1 MGSVQYMKKILC
13 NSSRHKKILKKGIR
27 IGVLGTALAAGTVLG
42 TGCPQPSDSTITIPG
57 DNQQGGNSQGGN
69 ENQGGNT
76 GNENQ
81 GGNTGNPSKYG
92 TPCDQKL
99 GNGNYVIHNFISEDD
114 NILYDT
120 AVEDTNHYLALGK
133 TYLTDQYNQFKK
145 SLEGRPAAQAYFQ
158 AYDITAATHYM
169 EVGENVDPG
178 GNNLD
183 RVMNKLHESA
193 GQYFY
198 DMVKNLNSNEERN
211 TFIICYNVMNNQA
224 RHFGYGQQRDSDRY
238 LDKYNRVRKINSTL
252 WTGEWPVSES
262 FDMDQDIDQN
272 HFQQITHTTDKL
284 LAQTAKNLNQKYQ
297 YDLTANDLRQIM
309 NLSFNAAS
317 ILAIHDS
324 ILPIKTISPTH
335 EEHCGVNAQIS
346 TKMEQA
352 ADDAWR
358 EEQQQNNSLEQSL

>member
-1 MGSVQYMKKILC
+1 M
-13 NSSRHKKILKKGIR
+13 LKKGIQ

-42 TGCPQPSDSTITIPG
+42 TGCPQPSDSTITIPD
-57 DNQQGGNSQGGN
+57 DNQQGGNNQGGN

-81 GGNTGNPSKYG
+81 GGNTGNENQGGNTGNENQGGDKENPSKYG

-133 TYLTDQYNQFKK
+133 TYLTNQYNQFKK

-158 AYDITAATHYM
+158 AYDITAATQYM

-183 RVMNKLHESA
+183 RVMNNISQPSEK
-193 GQYFY
+193 YFY

-211 TFIICYNVMNNQA
+211 TFILCYGVMANEA
-224 RHFGYGQQRDSDRY
+224 RHFGYGEQRINY
-238 LDKYNRVRKINSTL
+238 LEKYYRVRQNHSTL
-252 WTGEWPVSES
+252 WKKEWPVSES
-262 FDMDQDIDQN
+262 FDLDQDIDN
-272 HFQQITHTTDKL
+272 NNFQQITNTMDKL
-284 LAQTAKNLNQKYQ
+284 LAQTAHNLNQKYQ

-309 NLSFNAAS
+309 NLSFNISS
-317 ILAIHDS
+317 ITAIHES

-335 EEHCGVNAQIS
+335 KEHCGANDKILDQ
-346 TKMEQA
+346 MEQA

-358 EEQQQNNSLEQSL
+358 EEQQQNSTLEQSL

>member
-1 MGSVQYMKKILC
+1 MTNRGGGGGNIIYMKKILC
-13 NSSRHKKILKKGIR
+13 NSRRHKKILKKGIQ

-42 TGCPQPSDSTITIPG
+42 TGCPQPGDSTITIPG

-76 GNENQ
+76 GNP
-81 GGNTGNPSKYG
+81 GKYG

-114 NILYDT
+114 NIKYDT

-158 AYDITAATHYM
+158 AYDITAATQYM
-169 EVGENVDPG
+169 QVGENVDPG
-178 GNNLD
+178 GYNLD

-198 DMVKNLNSNEERN
+198 DMVKNLNTNEERN
-211 TFIICYNVMNNQA
+211 TFIICHNVLTNQA
-224 RHFGYGQQRDSDRY
+224 RHFGYGEQRGNY
-238 LDKYNRVRKINSTL
+238 LDKYNRVRQKNSTL
-252 WTGEWPVSES
+252 WTEEWLVSES
-262 FDMDQDIDQN
+262 FDLDQDIDN
-272 HFQQITHTTDKL
+272 NNFQQITNTMDKL
-284 LAQTAKNLNQKYQ
+284 LAQTAQNMNQKNQ
-297 YDLTANDLRQIM
+297 YNLTVNDLRQIM

-352 ADDAWR
+352 AEDAWR
-358 EEQQQNNSLEQSL
+358 EEQQQTGAEQSL

>member
-1 MGSVQYMKKILC
+1 MGSVQILC
-13 NSSRHKKILKKGIR
+13 NSSRHKKILKKGIQ

-57 DNQQGGNSQGGN
+57 DNQQGGNSQG
-69 ENQGGNT
+69 

-145 SLEGRPAAQAYFQ
+145 SLEDRPAAQAYFQ
-158 AYDITAATHYM
+158 GYDITAATQYM

-183 RVMNKLHESA
+183 RVMNNLTKPAE
-193 GQYFY
+193 QYYY
-198 DMVKNLNSNEERN
+198 DMVKNLNTNEERN
-211 TFIICYNVMNNQA
+211 TFIICHNVMTIQA
-224 RHFGYGQQRDSDRY
+224 NHFGCGSQRDNY
-238 LDKYNRVRKINSTL
+238 LDEYNRVRQKNSAL
-252 WTGEWPVSES
+252 WKKEWPVSES

-272 HFQQITHTTDKL
+272 HFQQITNTMDKL
-284 LAQTAKNLNQKYQ
+284 LAQTAHNLNQKYQ
-297 YDLTANDLRQIM
+297 YGLTANDLHQII

-317 ILAIHDS
+317 IQAIHDS

-335 EEHCGVNAQIS
+335 EEHCGVNNQIL
-346 TKMEQA
+346 TKMNQA

-358 EEQQQNNSLEQSL
+358 EEQQQNSTLEQSL